1 MELQFSV
8 NLGQII
14 LAAIGVLT
22 LGMVNRLMKQVDD
35 ASEVTKTD
43 FPVLKSEVERNTADV
58 KILYKRTDKDTPRI
72 AALAQTK

>member
-1 MELQFSV
+1 MDLQLSI

-14 LAAIGVLT
+14 LAAIGSLT
-22 LGMVNRLMKQVDD
+22 LLMVNRLMKQVDD

-58 KILYKRTDKDTPRI
+58 KILYKRTDRDTQRI
-72 AALAQTK
+72 AALEQK

>member
-14 LAAIGVLT
+14 LAAIGGLT
-22 LGMVNRLMKQVDD
+22 LWMVNRLMKQVDE

-58 KILYKRTDKDTPRI
+58 KNLYKRTDKDTQRI
-72 AALAQTK
+72 ASLEQRS

>member
-1 MELQFSV
+1 MDLQLSI

-14 LAAIGVLT
+14 LAAIGGLT
-22 LGMVNRLMKQVDD
+22 LWMVNRLMKQVDD

-58 KILYKRTDKDTPRI
+58 KILYKRTDRDSQRI
-72 AALAQTK
+72 AALEQK

>member
-58 KILYKRTDKDTPRI
+58 KILYKRTDKDTQRI
-72 AALAQTK
+72 AALEQTK

>member
-1 MELQFSV
+1 MDLQLSI

-14 LAAIGVLT
+14 LAAIGGLT
-22 LGMVNRLMKQVDD
+22 LWMVNRLIKQVDD

-58 KILYKRTDKDTPRI
+58 KILYKRTDRDSQRI
-72 AALAQTK
+72 AALEQK

>member
-58 KILYKRTDKDTPRI
+58 KILYKRTDKDTQRI
-72 AALAQTK
+72 AALEQK

>member
-14 LAAIGVLT
+14 LAGIGVLT

-58 KILYKRTDKDTPRI
+58 KILYKRTDKDTQRI
-72 AALAQTK
+72 AALEQK